1 MRSDRR
7 QWLRDTWMTAT
18 AVSLVAAT
26 AETSRAFATESDIA
40 ESPTTPPL
48 GPMVDTNVHV
58 GSWPFRHLTDSDPR
72 SLVTKLRRLGF
83 TQAWA
88 SSFDAIL
95 HRDLSDVNSRLAS
108 TCREVGAG
116 FLVPFG
122 AINPSLP
129 DWEEDLRRCHEVHQ
143 MPGLRIY
150 PGYHDY
156 RLDEPV
162 FRRLLEQTV
171 ARGLLLQLVVA
182 LEDTR
187 TQHPR
192 VRAEDVDLSPLPELL
207 KGLPRARILLLGGR
221 PAGNRFDEFADD
233 PRVRFD
239 TSRIDGT
246 DGIAAWVRRT
256 SPSRVMLG
264 SHSPMLI
271 TQANLIKL
279 YESDLTDAELLQI
292 SGIAA
297 SEWLTS

>member
-1 MRSDRR
+1 MRKNRR
-7 QWLRDTWMTAT
+7 QWFRDNWVTAT
-18 AVSLVAAT
+18 AVSLAAAT
-26 AETSRAFATESDIA
+26 AESSSAFATAPDAA
-40 ESPTTPPL
+40 ESPTATPL

-58 GSWPFRHLTDSDPR
+58 GAWPFRHLADSEPQR
-72 SLVTKLRRLGF
+72 LVTKLRRLGF

-95 HRDLSDVNSRLAS
+95 HRDLSDVNARLAA
-108 TCREVGAG
+108 TCREVGSDL
-116 FLVPFG
+116 LVPFG
-122 AINPSLP
+122 AINPNLP

-143 MPGLRIY
+143 MPGIRIY

-192 VRAEDVDLSPLPELL
+192 LRAEDVDLAPLPEVLT
-207 KGLPRARILLLGGR
+207 GLPRARVLLLGGR
-221 PAGNRFDEFADD
+221 PTGNRFDDFVDD

-256 SPSRVMLG
+256 SPNRVMLG
-264 SHSPMLI
+264 THSPMMI

-279 YESDLTDAELLQI
+279 DESDLTDAELLQI
-292 SGIAA
+292 SGTAA
-297 SEWLTS
+297 SEWLTT